1 MRIGRSCW
9 RINTALLREE
19 GFQEHLRQR
28 WVDWPKQTKNYP
40 NAVMWWERVAK
51 VHIKKLFI
59 REGIVK
65 RQEEIK
71 MENLYY
77 AYLYDTLQRPILHVE
92 RRAALNH
99 LIAKIVKLHNA
110 RLTGDRLSFEH
121 KTSFKMNACPYS
133 S

>member
-1 MRIGRSCW
+1 MRSGCSYW

-19 GFQEHLRQR
+19 SFQEHLRQR

-40 NAVMWWERVAK
+40 NALMWWERVAK
-51 VHIKKLFI
+51 VHIKKLFF

-71 MENLYY
+71 MENLYF

-92 RRAALNH
+92 RTFCYT
-99 LIAKIVKLHNA
+99 IW
-110 RLTGDRLSFEH
+110 
-121 KTSFKMNACPYS
+121 MNAYRDFT
-133 S
+133 